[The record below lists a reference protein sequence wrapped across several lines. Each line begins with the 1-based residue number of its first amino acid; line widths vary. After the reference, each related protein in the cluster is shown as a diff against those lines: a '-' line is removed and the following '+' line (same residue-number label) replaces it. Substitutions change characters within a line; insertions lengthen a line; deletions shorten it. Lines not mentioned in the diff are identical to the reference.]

1 MKGVVGEQVYFGGR
15 EMKSILEVSELRK
28 EFKVSGKRICAVDGI
43 SFELKPGEI
52 LGFLGPNGA
61 GKTTTIQ
68 MLLTTL
74 SQTSGDI
81 RYFGKELYANRSEIL
96 QHVAF
101 ASSYTSLP
109 GRLTVRENLDIYGRL
124 YGLKKSLRKART
136 EKFLKHFG
144 MWGNRDGLMGRL
156 SAGQTTRVMLAK
168 AFMAHPKVAL
178 LDEPTASLDPDIA
191 HEVRA
196 FVREQQKEHGV
207 SILYTSHNMD
217 EVSEVC
223 DRVIFLKQG
232 RIVAADTPE
241 RLALE
246 CSLTCMD
253 LYVSS
258 GIDALVTI
266 AHEWSLEAERITE
279 GMRVHV
285 SHEQTGPF
293 LSALGAR
300 GVNLYDV
307 KIQRPTLE
315 GYFLE
320 LAKEAA

>member
-1 MKGVVGEQVYFGGR
+1 MESVLSVYN
-15 EMKSILEVSELRK
+15 LVK
-28 EFKVSGKRICAVDGI
+28 EFKVSGKRVRAVDGI
-43 SFELKPGEI
+43 SFDLEAGEI

-74 SQTSGDI
+74 SPTSGEI
-81 RYFGKELYANRSEIL
+81 RYFGKELIAQRSEIL

-109 GRLTVRENLDIYGRL
+109 GRLTVAENLDVYGRL
-124 YGLKKSLRKART
+124 YGLSKGVRRERT
-136 EKFLKHFG
+136 KKFLKHFG
-144 MWGNRDGLMGRL
+144 MWSSKDSLTGRL

-196 FVREQQKEHGV
+196 FVREQQKEYGV

-217 EVSEVC
+217 EVAEVC

-232 RIVAADTPE
+232 EIVASDTPR
-241 RLALE
+241 RLALN
-246 CSLTCMD
+246 CALTSIE
-253 LYVSS
+253 LEVES
-258 GIDALVTI
+258 GLDTVI
-266 AHEWSLEAERITE
+266 AVAQEWKVDCEQRRNGA
-279 GMRVHV
+279 RVQL
-285 SHEQTGPF
+285 SHNQTGPF
-293 LSALGAR
+293 LSTLGAK
-300 GVNLYDV
+300 GVGLHDV
-307 KIQRPTLE
+307 CIERPTLE
-315 GYFLE
+315 EYFLE
-320 LAKEAA
+320 LAKEAK